1 MQVLLCG
8 THYGSS
14 YLPALWQQPHGLKLG
29 GILSRGSERS
39 RSLAARLSVPHYSAL
54 DQVPAGAIDAAVV
67 AVGSGGAE
75 LARGLL
81 DRGVH
86 VLAEHP
92 IEPGE
97 LAACLETAAERQ
109 RVFHLNS
116 HFGDLETVSPFVHH
130 AAELRQKVPLFF
142 VSAHCNPRTAFSL
155 IEILGR
161 FLGALEPFTLVP
173 PTALPEGE
181 PAAFAALPAV
191 FGGVP
196 VTLLCQSVVSAYD
209 DGSATLIGHQITAGF
224 SSGSLVLGEAFGP
237 VIWQTRLGPAQPP
250 QMPWWSVL
258 GPPAE
263 LAGNPH
269 STLRVRANV
278 LALSRL
284 AQQIQNGSVP
294 PVQRPAHLLAVARV
308 WRAAMD
314 ALGPARLGH
323 YG

>member
-1 MQVLLCG
+1 MRVLLCG

-14 YLPALWQQPHGLKLG
+14 YLSALFQHPNGLELG

-39 RSLAARLSVPHYSAL
+39 RSLAARLAVPHYSAL
-54 DQVPAGAIDAAVV
+54 DQLPTGAIDAAVV
-67 AVGSGGAE
+67 AIGSGGAE
-75 LARGLL
+75 LARALL
-81 DRGVH
+81 ERGIH

-92 IEPGE
+92 IEPRE
-97 LAACLETAAERQ
+97 LETCLETAARLQ

-116 HFGDLETVSPFVHH
+116 HFGDLETVTPFVHH
-130 AAELRQKVPLFF
+130 AAELRQKAPLFF
-142 VSAHCNPRTAFSL
+142 VTAHCNPRTAFSL

-161 FLGALEPFTLVP
+161 FLGSLEPFTLVAP
-173 PTALPEGE
+173 ATLLEQE

-191 FGGVP
+191 LGGVP

-237 VIWQTRLGPAQPP
+237 VIWQTRLGPSQPP
-250 QMPWWSVL
+250 NMPWWSVL
-258 GPPAE
+258 GPPPE

-269 STLRVRANV
+269 SGIRHRANV

-284 AQQIQNGSVP
+284 ALQIQSGTVP

-308 WRAAMD
+308 WRVALD

-323 YG
+323 YA